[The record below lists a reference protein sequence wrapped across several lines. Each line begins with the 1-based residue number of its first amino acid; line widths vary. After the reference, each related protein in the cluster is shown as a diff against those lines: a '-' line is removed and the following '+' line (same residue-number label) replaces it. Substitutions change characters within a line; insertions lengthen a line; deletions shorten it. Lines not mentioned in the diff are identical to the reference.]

1 MTQFQTIVM
10 SIAIVILIIVL
21 LIIGILIWRDRYK
34 DILPPVLPGCPSPG
48 WQPKTGASGE
58 RLCVPNDPPP
68 PGMRPSC
75 AGGFPYIEG
84 SKKADVCTA
93 LACANECNIAWDG
106 ITGNPQYTK
115 ECRNSGQKCHLA
127 N

>member
-48 WQPKTGASGE
+48 WQPKVAPDGKK
-58 RLCVPNDPPP
+58 LCVPLQPAP
-68 PGMRPSC
+68 PGIRQSC
-75 AGGFPYIEG
+75 TAGFPYIEG

-93 LACANECNIAWDG
+93 LACADACNIAWDG

-115 ECRNSGQKCHLA
+115 ACRNCGQRCNLSH
-127 N
+127 